1 MQDAISSK
9 LVQVITDIKDANDE
23 AVFAGVYDYDQGDGK
38 YSSWPVA
45 MVLPDDQPAEYATN
59 TDNHRREGF
68 NVFMLLPLGDEGES
82 RAEVYSNMR
91 KLSDYVRNA
100 VDATI
105 DLDGLRA
112 NYVNPANHKQPLP
125 QDEGGV
131 PLDRVLGVEPASAGW
146 STVDTPAGI
155 AVMQTVNIVVRYD
168 HFTR

>member
-9 LVQVITDIKDANDE
+9 LVEIISAIQYDGGA
-23 AVFAGVYDYDQGDGK
+23 AFAGVYDYDRGDGK
-38 YSSWPVA
+38 YEETPVA
-45 MVLPDDQPAEYATN
+45 MVLPDDQPADYATT

-68 NVFMLLPLGDEGES
+68 NVFIILPLGDVGEN

-91 KLSDYVRNA
+91 KLSDLVRNA

-112 NYVNPANHKQPLP
+112 NFVDPNNHAQPLS
-125 QDEGGV
+125 QDEGGA

-146 STVDTPAGI
+146 STVDTPSGL